1 MIRWQ
6 YSSCPSSEGENC
18 RSPLLPSVCQLAFG
32 GVSSG
37 QLTPTEIMLIAVIFS
52 FLLEH
57 NQQII
62 YFCSFI
68 TKPLLTDFF
77 YPSKIKSLEAFFWEG
92 GGFIFTGHSLFFHL

>member
-1 MIRWQ
+1 
-6 YSSCPSSEGENC
+6 
-18 RSPLLPSVCQLAFG
+18 
-32 GVSSG
+32 
-37 QLTPTEIMLIAVIFS
+37 MLIAVIFS

-77 YPSKIKSLEAFFWEG
+77 YPSEIKSLEAFFRMG
-92 GGFIFTGHSLFFHL
+92 GGGGGGVFVSTGDSLSFHLQHAGH